1 MAQFS
6 TWSLPDMVAR
16 TNVFVLLL
24 GLLLVVGL
32 GTSLFAQEATEGKS
46 ATTAEPVIEN
56 DQAASDGQVP
66 GEQSPAE
73 EGTSVDAAESSP
85 SKASESED
93 SLVDDKPA
101 ENAGLNDLDEA
112 TTLKVTTEGLSD
124 VNRVVD
130 LLDLAIDKGLD
141 PDNLDFAE
149 QMLMSTLIQRARALS
164 AAILNRPLPN
174 PRQDPRWIQI
184 RQFAMT
190 DLHRALELESNQWEA
205 HFYIGKLQS
214 LPLGDI
220 RAARRAFTRM
230 IDTEGVPDRE
240 LADAY
245 ALRGATRPNEPK
257 KQLQDFTKA
266 VELSPGKP
274 DYIRVRAEAMYRAKR
289 YDEALVDTDK
299 ALELENEHASTH
311 ELRGM
316 VLLGQEKYD
325 EAKQSFDRASELAPE
340 AILPYQ
346 HRGEMY
352 RRQGEI
358 KNAIEQLNKAL
369 KIKPDD
375 VATLLIRSG
384 LLFQSG
390 DSEQALDD
398 VNKVIELSP
407 GLVKAYQMKAE
418 IHATEQRWDEAI
430 KGLKQILQ
438 VAPDRPELR
447 ELQYQ
452 LATYYLIQSQSEL
465 AIETFTKVLEW
476 NDDNANALRGRG
488 DAYLNLGKH
497 EEAIADFESAL
508 SIDNEDQ
515 GLLNNLAWVLATS
528 PFDEFRNGERA
539 IELATKA
546 CELTAFQMPHI
557 LSTLAAAHAET
568 GDFES
573 AVKWSTQAVELG
585 EGDPNQQ
592 QLAEELAEYKAGKPW
607 RENKPIEPR
616 EEEKSGAEPD
626 AGDQISVPGS
636 ASTVPDHTTDF

>member
-1 MAQFS
+1 M
-6 TWSLPDMVAR
+6 LPRM
-16 TNVFVLLL
+16 NVFVVLL
-24 GLLLVVGL
+24 GLLLTVGL
-32 GTSLFAQEATEGKS
+32 EMTLLAQEATEDKS
-46 ATTAEPVIEN
+46 TIDAESVTEN
-56 DQAASDGQVP
+56 DQVP
-66 GEQSPAE
+66 ED
-73 EGTSVDAAESSP
+73 GTSSDASENSP
-85 SKASESED
+85 PKVSESED
-93 SLVDDKPA
+93 SPVDDQPA
-101 ENAGLNDLDEA
+101 ENAGLDDLDEA
-112 TTLKVTTEGLSD
+112 TTLKVTTSGLSD

-130 LLDLAIDKGLD
+130 LLDSSIDKGLD

-184 RQFAMT
+184 RQFALT
-190 DLHRALELESNQWEA
+190 DLHRALEIENNQWEA
-205 HFYIGKLQS
+205 HLYIGKLQS

-220 RAARRAFTRM
+220 RAARRAFTRV
-230 IDTEGVPDRE
+230 INIEGVPDRE

-245 ALRGATRPNEPK
+245 ALRGATRPNELE

-289 YDEALVDTDK
+289 YDEALSDIEK
-299 ALELENEHASTH
+299 ALELESEHASTH

-316 VLLGQEKYD
+316 VLLGQEKYE
-325 EAKQSFDRASELAPE
+325 EAKQSFDRASALAPE

-352 RRQGEI
+352 RLQGDL

-369 KIKPDD
+369 EIKPDD

-390 DSEQALDD
+390 DSKQSLADI
-398 VNKVIELSP
+398 NKVIKLSP

-418 IHATEQRWDEAI
+418 ILATEQRWEEAI
-430 KGLKQILQ
+430 TGLNQILQ

-465 AIETFTKVLEW
+465 AIETFTKVLKW
-476 NDDNANALRGRG
+476 NADNASALRGRG

-508 SIDNEDQ
+508 AIDEEDQ

-528 PFDEFRNGERA
+528 PFEEFRNGERA

-557 LSTLAAAHAET
+557 LSTLAAAHAEA

-585 EGDPNQQ
+585 QGDPSQQ

-616 EEEKSGAEPD
+616 EEEKSGVKPD
-626 AGDQISVPGS
+626 AGDQTSVPGS
-636 ASTVPDHTTDF
+636 ASTAPAHTADF

>member
-1 MAQFS
+1 MRSRMNIFA
-6 TWSLPDMVAR
+6 
-16 TNVFVLLL
+16 LLL
-24 GLLLVVGL
+24 GLILVVGL
-32 GTSLFAQEATEGKS
+32 GIPLLAQEATEDKS
-46 ATTAEPVIEN
+46 ATTAEPVTEN
-56 DQAASDGQVP
+56 DQAPDGQVP
-66 GEQSPAE
+66 GEQPPSE
-73 EGTSVDAAESSP
+73 EGTSADTPEDAPAETP
-85 SKASESED
+85 ESED
-93 SLVDDKPA
+93 SPVDDKPA
-101 ENAGLNDLDEA
+101 ENAGLDDLDEA

-124 VNRVVD
+124 VNQVVD
-130 LLDLAIDKGLD
+130 LLDSAIDKGLD

-174 PRQDPRWIQI
+174 PRHDPRWIQV
-184 RQFAMT
+184 RQFALT
-190 DLHRALELESNQWEA
+190 DLHRALEIESNQWEA
-205 HFYIGKLQS
+205 HLYIGKLQS

-230 IDTEGVPDRE
+230 IDAEGVPDRE

-245 ALRGATRPNEPK
+245 ALRGATRQNEPE

-274 DYIRVRAEAMYRAKR
+274 DYIRVRAEALYRAKR
-289 YDEALVDTDK
+289 YDEALADIKK
-299 ALELENEHASTH
+299 ALELENDHVSTH

-325 EAKQSFDRASELAPE
+325 EAKQSFDQASELAPE

-352 RRQGEI
+352 RRQGDM

-369 KIKPDD
+369 EIKSDD

-390 DSEQALDD
+390 DSKQSLADI
-398 VNKVIELSP
+398 NKVIELSP

-418 IHATEQRWDEAI
+418 IHATEERWDEAI

-465 AIETFTKVLEW
+465 AIETFTKVLKW
-476 NDDNANALRGRG
+476 DPDTANALRGRG

-497 EEAIADFESAL
+497 KEAIADFESAL
-508 SIDNEDQ
+508 AIDDKDQ
-515 GLLNNLAWVLATS
+515 SLLNNLAWVLATS

-539 IELATKA
+539 VELATKA

-557 LSTLAAAHAET
+557 LSTLAAAHAEL

-573 AVKWSTQAVELG
+573 AIKWSTQAVELG
-585 EGDPNQQ
+585 QGAPNHQ
-592 QLAEELAEYKAGKPW
+592 QLAEELVEYKAGKPW
-607 RENKPIEPR
+607 RESKPSEPQ
-616 EEEKSGAEPD
+616 EEEKSGGEPD
-626 AGDQISVPGS
+626 AGDQTSVPGS
-636 ASTVPDHTTDF
+636 AATALAHTADF

>member
-1 MAQFS
+1 M
-6 TWSLPDMVAR
+6 LPRM
-16 TNVFVLLL
+16 NVFVLLL
-24 GLLLVVGL
+24 GLLLAVGL
-32 GTSLFAQEATEGKS
+32 EMPLLAQEATEDKS
-46 ATTAEPVIEN
+46 IATTEPVTEN
-56 DQAASDGQVP
+56 DQVP
-66 GEQSPAE
+66 ED
-73 EGTSVDAAESSP
+73 GTSSDAPENSP
-85 SKASESED
+85 PKASESED
-93 SLVDDKPA
+93 SPVDDKPA
-101 ENAGLNDLDEA
+101 ENAGLEDLDEA
-112 TTLKVTTEGLSD
+112 TTLKVTTSGLSD

-130 LLDLAIDKGLD
+130 LLDSAIDKGLD

-184 RQFAMT
+184 RQFALT
-190 DLHRALELESNQWEA
+190 DLHRALEIESNQWEA
-205 HFYIGKLQS
+205 HLYIGKLQS

-220 RAARRAFTRM
+220 RAARRAFTRV
-230 IDTEGVPDRE
+230 INIKSVPDRE

-245 ALRGATRPNEPK
+245 ALRGATRTNELQ

-289 YDEALVDTDK
+289 YDEALADIEK
-299 ALELENEHASTH
+299 ALELESEHASTH

-325 EAKQSFDRASELAPE
+325 EAKQSFDQASELAPE

-352 RRQGEI
+352 RRQGDL

-369 KIKPDD
+369 EIKPDD

-390 DSEQALDD
+390 DSKQSLADI
-398 VNKVIELSP
+398 NKVVKLSP
-407 GLVKAYQMKAE
+407 GLIKAHQMKAE
-418 IHATEQRWDEAI
+418 ILATEQRWEEAI
-430 KGLKQILQ
+430 TGLNQILQ

-452 LATYYLIQSQSEL
+452 LATYYLIQSRSEL
-465 AIETFTKVLEW
+465 AIETFTKVLKW
-476 NDDNANALRGRG
+476 NADNASALRGRG

-508 SIDNEDQ
+508 AIDDEDQ

-557 LSTLAAAHAET
+557 LSTLAAAHAEA

-585 EGDPNQQ
+585 QGDPSQQ
-592 QLAEELAEYKAGKPW
+592 QLTEELAGYKAGKPW
-607 RENKPIEPR
+607 RENKPIEPP
-616 EEEKSGAEPD
+616 EEEKSGAKPD
-626 AGDQISVPGS
+626 AGDQTSVPGS
-636 ASTVPDHTTDF
+636 ALTVPDRTADF